1 MAQTDLD
8 IPVREPAQPKG
19 VVRVKMPDGA
29 VRFFPDSM
37 SDDDIR
43 KKIGTPAAP
52 KKAATGQPPDRK
64 EASLATKGTGYVRT
78 VMPDGAVR
86 YFPDSLTDDQ
96 IRDRVSK
103 SSGGQH
109 ETFWNRTANYLQGT
123 PGFLQGLE
131 REGKKSQEFL
141 EKREEQEIYAGHP
154 TRAAYYA
161 FNAGMTQSVDKLAE
175 GSFSRV
181 SLGLG
186 ALALAQNVFR
196 GSLAVTALA
205 KTAQAGAGGA
215 FAIQG
220 AKAALTPRQPGES
233 LPDYIERAAMGAGQS
248 LFAGAGTVDEVS
260 GATKSALR
268 KVLKLDT
275 NLADKVAANV
285 KELNRARAEG
295 AQKIDTIKESH
306 AQAERQIGADK
317 VQAFNQ
323 VQDTLEKNLAA
334 LQEQK
339 GARLTTIEEDAAKQA
354 ADLEKDIPSYNKAK
368 IQAGTQLVA
377 DTVRTLDFEQSRMS
391 ALFEDIGRSIP
402 KPLGTDADFHAII
415 DEEASKLGIQP
426 KEVPGAARA
435 ALGKAAD
442 PEEGIPQDVKP
453 GAGFI
458 GEPPG
463 RPGEE
468 VDFNR
473 ATRIKDD
480 LYEQSARAKDGTVRK
495 ALHNAAER
503 VSDMQEKAAKEAGQG
518 AKYKGAKSQYMRFRR
533 GIGSEEVSK
542 WVAAENL
549 KQQQIP
555 SKLASLALQGDTA
568 ERSARYGMLRSLFT
582 EFNIDPTDFDR
593 ALRARNQAEARL
605 KTLPR
610 EGAAEARGAEAAAT
624 DFAGRERET
633 AQEGLSRAAR
643 EAATR
648 TRELR
653 GKTAE
658 ELRGARGDARKA
670 VAAGEA
676 KGSIIPGMTTSELKA
691 MSDLELKRLR
701 MGSQTPGRMAVHG
714 VQAFRLI
721 QIIYGVMELPRSPMW
736 GAMHIGMGGSAVF
749 LPDMLRYRPFQDWV
763 IQESGIPANDKVSVG
778 KARAAMNKMVPFMR
792 RAVKSQVPA
801 AALQK
806 ETDIPQR
813 PQ

>member
-43 KKIGTPAAP
+43 KKIGTPDAP

-64 EASLATKGTGYVRT
+64 EASPTTKGIGYVRT

-131 REGKKSQEFL
+131 REGKKETEYMQKRTTQE
-141 EKREEQEIYAGHP
+141 EDAGHP
-154 TRAAYYA
+154 VRAAYYG
-161 FNAGMTQSVDKLAE
+161 FSAGVDQSIDKLAE
-175 GSFSRV
+175 GMFSRA
-181 SLGLG
+181 SLGL
-186 ALALAQNVFR
+186 ASLAMASSVFK
-196 GSLAVTALA
+196 GSLAVRAAA
-205 KTAQAGAGGA
+205 KTAQAGASGV
-215 FAIQG
+215 FSIQG

-233 LPDYIERAAMGAGQS
+233 LPDYIERAGMGAGQS
-248 LFAGAGTVDEVS
+248 LLAGAGTVDEVS

-275 NLADKVAANV
+275 NLADKVAKNV
-285 KELNRARAEG
+285 AVLNHARAESG
-295 AQKIDTIKESH
+295 FKIDDIKESH

-354 ADLEKDIPSYNKAK
+354 AELEKDIPSYNKAK

-435 ALGKAAD
+435 ALGK
-442 PEEGIPQDVKP
+442 PSEPIEGISDHIGA

-458 GEPPG
+458 GIPPG
-463 RPGEE
+463 SGEP

-495 ALHNAAER
+495 VLHNAAER

-670 VAAGEA
+670 IAAGEA